1 MNTSENTSIEIDIL
15 SLLKRIWQK
24 KVVILFVTLLAGFL
38 ALVASMFLIKP
49 SYTSTTRLYVINRQQ
64 SDNLTATD
72 LQAGGYLVNDYKEII
87 TSRDVMHDV
96 IAKENV
102 SMSPEELS
110 QMIKVTVPA
119 DTRVISIS
127 VNNHEPQKAKDLA
140 NAVREV
146 ASEKIKDVTKVQDVT
161 ALEKAQLPTKPSS
174 PNSKRNAV
182 MGLLVGAVLS
192 IFAVILKEV
201 LDDRVKS
208 PEDVEDVLGMT
219 LLGMVP
225 NTNKM

>member
-110 QMIKVTVPA
+110 QMITVTVPA

-146 ASEKIKDVTKVQDVT
+146 ASEKIKDVTKVQDIT

>member
-1 MNTSENTSIEIDIL
+1 MNTSENTPIEIDIL
-15 SLLKRIWQK
+15 GLLKRIWQQK
-24 KVVILFVTLLAGFL
+24 ILILFVTLLFGFL
-38 ALVASMFLIKP
+38 ALMASMFLIKP

-102 SMSPEELS
+102 SISPEGLS
-110 QMIKVTVPA
+110 QMITVTIPA

-127 VNNHEPQKAKDLA
+127 VNNNDPQKAKDLA

-174 PNSKRNAV
+174 PNTKRNA
-182 MGLLVGAVLS
+182 MIGLVLGAALS
-192 IFAVILKEV
+192 IVAVVLKEV

-225 NTNKM
+225 DTNKM

>member
-110 QMIKVTVPA
+110 QMITVTVPA

-127 VNNHEPQKAKDLA
+127 VNNYEPQKTKDLA

>member
-110 QMIKVTVPA
+110 QMITVTVPA

-182 MGLLVGAVLS
+182 MGLLVGAALS
-192 IFAVILKEV
+192 IVAVVLKEV

>member
-110 QMIKVTVPA
+110 QMITVTVPA

-161 ALEKAQLPTKPSS
+161 ALEKAQLPTKPLS

>member
-110 QMIKVTVPA
+110 QMITVTVPA

-182 MGLLVGAVLS
+182 MGLLFGAVLS

>member
-110 QMIKVTVPA
+110 QMITVTVPA

-182 MGLLVGAVLS
+182 KGLLVGAVLS

>member
-110 QMIKVTVPA
+110 QMITVTVPA

-127 VNNHEPQKAKDLA
+127 VNNHELQKAKDLA

>member
-110 QMIKVTVPA
+110 QMITVTVPA

>member
-96 IAKENV
+96 ITKENV

-110 QMIKVTVPA
+110 QMITVTVPA

>member
-64 SDNLTATD
+64 SDHLTATD

-110 QMIKVTVPA
+110 QMITVTVPA